1 MSEAASN
8 CRPDDTSSCVIDSD
22 DQLLRSHAIEE
33 GDDSGLPVDP
43 TVGDESWN
51 KPCVKCANITQCV
64 PELFSWRLDS
74 DFPSNRCQ
82 LIVSLMTSAR
92 LWRALR

>member
-8 CRPDDTSSCVIDSD
+8 GRPDDTSGGVIDSD

-33 GDDSGLPVDP
+33 GDDSGLPCEQ
-43 TVGDESWN
+43 TVGDARN
-51 KPCVKCANITQCV
+51 KPCVKRTNITKCV
-64 PELFSWRLDS
+64 RELFNWRLDS

-82 LIVSLMTSAR
+82 LIASLMTSAR
-92 LWRALR
+92 FCRSD